1 MDSIALAVPPF
12 DALTRDGGRWQRFKK
27 VTSMRVLIAEH
38 DHPLYTR
45 LLQAAAPELEV
56 LTSGDSAQLSRLAAD
71 CPVWLGQ
78 PDLLA
83 TLMRQGHQP
92 QWLQS
97 TWAGITPLLASG
109 LQRNYRLTRAVG
121 IFGQVMAEYVL
132 TYILGHER
140 EVMARLV
147 SQVERKWD
155 NRMGQSL
162 VGRKVLIV
170 GAGDIGQT
178 VAQFL
183 QPFGVE
189 LYAIARTAREQALFK
204 EVGTLE
210 DLPRLVG
217 AVDYVVNLLPN
228 TPDTHDLYD
237 AELFAQFNP
246 TGVFINAGRG
256 VAVVDADLVEALRV
270 GHIAAAVIDV
280 CRQEPLPA
288 KHPFWTA
295 WGLLLTGH
303 SSAPTSPS
311 LMVQLFVDNLRA
323 FQAGQPMRGEVD
335 FARGY

>member
-1 MDSIALAVPPF
+1 
-12 DALTRDGGRWQRFKK
+12 
-27 VTSMRVLIAEH
+27 MRVLIAEH
-38 DHPLYTR
+38 DYPLYAR
-45 LLQAAAPELEV
+45 LLQQAAPDLEV
-56 LTSGDSAQLSRLAAD
+56 QSSGDSAQLAHMAAD

-83 TLMRQGHQP
+83 TLLRQGHQP

-97 TWAGITPLLASG
+97 TWAGITPLLAEG
-109 LQRNYRLTRAVG
+109 LPRTHRLTRAVG

-132 TYILGHER
+132 TYMLGHER

-178 VAQFL
+178 VARFL

-189 LYAIARTAREQALFK
+189 LYAIASAAREQAPFK
-204 EVGTLE
+204 EVAALN

-217 AVDYVVNLLPN
+217 QMDYVINLLPN
-228 TPDTHDLYD
+228 TLDTHDVYD
-237 AELFAQFNP
+237 APLFAQFNP
-246 TGVFINAGRG
+246 DGVFINVGRG
-256 VAVVDADLVEALRV
+256 VAVVDADLVEALRL
-270 GHIAAAVIDV
+270 GHLAAAIIDV

-303 SSAPTSPS
+303 SSAPTSPT
-311 LMVQLFVDNLRA
+311 MMEQLFVDNLRA
-323 FQAGQPMRGEVD
+323 YQAGETMRGEVD
-335 FARGY
+335 FERGY

>member
-1 MDSIALAVPPF
+1 
-12 DALTRDGGRWQRFKK
+12 
-27 VTSMRVLIAEH
+27 MRVLIAEQ
-38 DHPLYTR
+38 DYSLYAQ
-45 LLQAAAPELEV
+45 LLQQAAPELQV
-56 LTSGDSAQLSRLAAD
+56 HTSGDSAQLAQLAAD

-78 PDLLA
+78 PDLMA
-83 TLMRQGHQP
+83 TLLRQGHTP

-97 TWAGITPLLASG
+97 TWAGITPLLAEG
-109 LQRNYRLTRAVG
+109 VGRDYRLSRAVG

-132 TYILGHER
+132 TYMLGHER

-155 NRMGQSL
+155 NRTGQSL

-189 LYAIARTAREQALFK
+189 LFAIASSAREQAPFT
-204 EVGTLE
+204 EVATLS
-210 DLPRLVG
+210 DLPRLVTQM
-217 AVDYVVNLLPN
+217 DYVINLLPN
-228 TPDTHDLYD
+228 TPETHDLYD
-237 AELFAQFNP
+237 AELFALFNP
-246 TGVFINAGRG
+246 NAVFINAGRG
-256 VAVVDADLVEALRV
+256 VAVVDADLVEALRL
-270 GHIAAAVIDV
+270 GHLAGAIIDV

-303 SSAPTSPS
+303 SSAPTSPPM
-311 LMVQLFVDNLRA
+311 MVQLFIDNLRA
-323 FQAGQPMRGEVD
+323 YQAGEPLRGEVD
-335 FARGY
+335 FERGY

>member
-1 MDSIALAVPPF
+1 
-12 DALTRDGGRWQRFKK
+12 
-27 VTSMRVLIAEH
+27 MRVLIAEQ
-38 DHPLYTR
+38 DYSLYAQ
-45 LLQAAAPELEV
+45 LLQQAAPELQV
-56 LTSGDSAQLSRLAAD
+56 HTSGDSAQLAQLAAD

-78 PDLLA
+78 PDLMA
-83 TLMRQGHQP
+83 TLLRQGHTP
-92 QWLQS
+92 QWVQS
-97 TWAGITPLLASG
+97 TWAGITPLLAEG
-109 LQRNYRLTRAVG
+109 LGRDYRLSRAVG

-132 TYILGHER
+132 TYMLGHER

-183 QPFGVE
+183 LPFGVE
-189 LYAIARTAREQALFK
+189 LYAIATTARELAPFK
-204 EVGTLE
+204 EVGVLS
-210 DLPRLVG
+210 DLPRMVG
-217 AVDYVVNLLPN
+217 EMDYVINLLPN
-228 TPDTHDLYD
+228 TADTHDVYD
-237 AELFAQFNP
+237 AQLFAQFNP
-246 TGVFINAGRG
+246 NAVFINAGRG

-270 GHIAAAVIDV
+270 GHLAGAVIDV

-303 SSAPTSPS
+303 SSAPTSPPM
-311 LMVQLFVDNLRA
+311 MVQLFVDNLRA
-323 FQAGQPMRGEVD
+323 FQAGEALRGEVD
-335 FARGY
+335 FERGY

>member
-1 MDSIALAVPPF
+1 
-12 DALTRDGGRWQRFKK
+12 
-27 VTSMRVLIAEH
+27 MRVLIAEH
-38 DHPLYTR
+38 DYPLYAK
-45 LLQAAAPELEV
+45 LLQQAAPQLDIQ
-56 LTSGDSAQLSRLAAD
+56 TSGDSAQLAQMAAD

-78 PDLLA
+78 PDLMA
-83 TLMRQGHQP
+83 TLLRQGHTP

-97 TWAGITPLLASG
+97 TWAGITPLLAPG
-109 LQRNYRLTRAVG
+109 LGRDYRLSRAVG

-132 TYILGHER
+132 TYMLGHER

-155 NRMGQSL
+155 SRTGQSL

-183 QPFGVE
+183 LPFGVQ
-189 LYAIARTAREQALFK
+189 LYAIASSAREQAPFK
-204 EVGTLE
+204 EVATLS

-217 AVDYVVNLLPN
+217 QMDYVINLLPN

-237 AELFAQFNP
+237 AELFALFNP
-246 TGVFINAGRG
+246 NGVFMNVGRG
-256 VAVVDADLVEALRV
+256 VAVVDADLVEALRL
-270 GHIAAAVIDV
+270 GHLAGAIIDV

-303 SSAPTSPS
+303 SSAPTSPQM
-311 LMVQLFVDNLRA
+311 MVQLFVDNLRA
-323 FQAGQPMRGEVD
+323 FQAGETTYGEVD
-335 FARGY
+335 FERGY